1 MTTEQLLVL
10 ILVFTIVFALIGITV
25 SLLLFYKTKRNTATM
40 GGVDDAEKLA
50 EDVKKEMA
58 TTIKIEN
65 SMLTGAVNA
74 QTSATKDMTT
84 RIDTFMQ
91 DVTRKLEDMKADNAK
106 NLLAVKEDNQRQLEL
121 VREDNK
127 AQLEAVR
134 KDNEKQLE
142 KMRETVDEKLS
153 QNLEQRFN
161 QSFKLVGE
169 RLTEINNTFNALQG
183 LQHDVNDLNK
193 IFKNV
198 KTRGTWGEVSL
209 ESLLSQILT
218 EDQYGKQ
225 VKVKRGEDTRVDFAI
240 KLPGTGDGT
249 VYLPIDAKFPIEDY
263 ERLVDA
269 SVEGDSAVVETYAK
283 ALGDAVMKQA
293 RSIRDKYINPP
304 ATTDFAV
311 MYLPVEGLYAEVV
324 RRTELLGKL
333 QNECKVVVAGPTTLS
348 ALLNR
353 LRMGFRSVAIEKKS
367 KEISKLLVQF
377 QKDFDKFSQY
387 LSKLKDNV
395 GTIQKTIDNAQSKS
409 ASIGAKLAKVTKIDT
424 PDSVDLLEG
433 FSSTD
438 EIIEVATD
446 FNTEE

>member
-1 MTTEQLLVL
+1 MTTEQYFNLLLILIVVLAVIGIVVGVL
-10 ILVFTIVFALIGITV
+10 IFLKTRKNSTV
-25 SLLLFYKTKRNTATM
+25 KS
-40 GGVDDAEKLA
+40 DDNMVETLKN
-50 EDVKKEMA
+50 DMS

-74 QTSATKDMTT
+74 QTAATKEMTA
-84 RIDTFMQ
+84 RIDSFMQ
-91 DVTRKLEDMKADNAK
+91 DVTRKIDDLKADNTK
-106 NLLAVKEDNQRQLEL
+106 NLLAMKEDNQRQLEL
-121 VREDNK
+121 VR
-127 AQLEAVR
+127 
-134 KDNEKQLE
+134 KDNEVQLE

-153 QNLEQRFN
+153 ATLEQRFN

-169 RLTEINNTFNALQG
+169 RLNEINTTFNALQG

-209 ESLLSQILT
+209 ENLLAQILT
-218 EDQYGKQ
+218 DDQYGKQ
-225 VKVKRGEDTRVDFAI
+225 VKVRKSGENAFVDFAI

-269 SVEGDSAVVETYAK
+269 SVEGDSAAVEMNAK
-283 ALGDAVMKQA
+283 ALADAVMKQA

-304 ATTDFAV
+304 TTTDFAV
-311 MYLPVEGLYAEVV
+311 MYLPIEGLYAEVV
-324 RRTELLGKL
+324 RRSDLLAKL

-348 ALLNR
+348 ALLNS

-377 QKDFDKFSQY
+377 QKDFDTFSKY

-395 GTIQKTIDNAQSKS
+395 GTIQKTIDSAQSRSDK
-409 ASIGAKLAKVTKIDT
+409 IGAKLAKVTKIE
-424 PDSVDLLEG
+424 VDDVNLLDG

-438 EIIEVATD
+438 EIIDVATD
-446 FNTEE
+446 FDRED

>member
-1 MTTEQLLVL
+1 MTTEQYFNILLILIVVLAVIGIVVGVL
-10 ILVFTIVFALIGITV
+10 IFLKTRKNSTV
-25 SLLLFYKTKRNTATM
+25 KS
-40 GGVDDAEKLA
+40 DDNMVETLKN
-50 EDVKKEMA
+50 DMS

-74 QTSATKDMTT
+74 QTAATKEMTA
-84 RIDTFMQ
+84 RIDSFMQ
-91 DVTRKLEDMKADNAK
+91 DVTRKIDDLKADNTK
-106 NLLAVKEDNQRQLEL
+106 NLLAMKEDNQRQLEL
-121 VREDNK
+121 VR
-127 AQLEAVR
+127 
-134 KDNEKQLE
+134 KDNEVQLE

-153 QNLEQRFN
+153 ATLEQRFN

-169 RLTEINNTFNALQG
+169 RLNEINTTFNALQG

-209 ESLLSQILT
+209 ENLLAQILT
-218 EDQYGKQ
+218 DDQYGKQ
-225 VKVKRGEDTRVDFAI
+225 VKVRKSGENAFVDFAI

-269 SVEGDSAVVETYAK
+269 SVEGDSAAVEMNAK
-283 ALGDAVMKQA
+283 ALADAVMKQA

-304 ATTDFAV
+304 TTTDFAV
-311 MYLPVEGLYAEVV
+311 MYLPIEGLYAEVV
-324 RRTELLGKL
+324 RRSDLLAKL

-348 ALLNR
+348 ALLNS

-377 QKDFDKFSQY
+377 QKDFDTFSKY

-395 GTIQKTIDNAQSKS
+395 GTIQKTIDSAQSRSDK
-409 ASIGAKLAKVTKIDT
+409 IGAKLAKVTKIE
-424 PDSVDLLEG
+424 VDDVNLLDG

-438 EIIEVATD
+438 EIIDVATD
-446 FNTEE
+446 FDRED

>member
-348 ALLNR
+348 ALLNS

-377 QKDFDKFSQY
+377 QRDFDKFSQY

-446 FNTEE
+446 FNTEA